1 MALLPNLSILS
12 IAFLFL
18 ANLALVQTWQK
29 AVFYIVLSL
38 ASIGFSIVLALQI
51 KAFFTKEETKR
62 EKTWESLWTVVP
74 LIILIALWW
83 FF

>member
-12 IAFLFL
+12 IVFLFL

-38 ASIGFSIVLALQI
+38 ATIGFSIVLALQI